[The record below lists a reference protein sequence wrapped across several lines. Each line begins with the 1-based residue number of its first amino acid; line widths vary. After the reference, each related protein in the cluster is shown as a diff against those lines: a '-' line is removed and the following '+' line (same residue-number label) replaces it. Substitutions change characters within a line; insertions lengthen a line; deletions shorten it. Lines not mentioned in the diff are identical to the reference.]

1 MPFFIALASFLRYLD
16 VVVPPVQDIMLPLL
30 RMANQANGQPV
41 AIRNTV
47 QKLADEMG
55 LSDNDRT
62 ELLPSGR
69 QSRFA
74 NRVTWAASHLRGA
87 KVLESAGRGLV
98 AITQRGKDLLASNLD
113 SISLKVLGQFPDYHK
128 WRNVAGE
135 KDTPVPDAEE
145 SPEEEIERSYK
156 ALRAEIV
163 AEVLARLKTCTP
175 AFFEQIVVQLVVRM
189 GYGGWLKDAGQAVG
203 KSHDGGIDG
212 VIKQDKLGLDVV
224 YLQAKRWENTVG
236 RREVQQFAGALA
248 GQQANRGVFIT
259 TSDFSPEAVAY
270 AKQVAT
276 KIVLING
283 KQLAEY
289 MFDHDLGV
297 TTTLTLSLKKIDS
310 DFFEEE

>member
-1 MPFFIALASFLRYLD
+1 M
-16 VVVPPVQDIMLPLL
+16 VPGFQDIMLPML
-30 RMANQANGQPV
+30 RLAAKSNGQPL
-41 AIRNTV
+41 AIKTAIEAIA
-47 QKLADEMG
+47 QEMG
-55 LSDNDRT
+55 LSEEDRS

-69 QSRFA
+69 QSRFT
-74 NRVTWAASHLRGA
+74 NRTNWSASHLRAA
-87 KVLESAGRGLV
+87 KLLESAGRGLV
-98 AITQRGKDLLASNLD
+98 VISDRGKQLLASNPPAVN
-113 SISLKVLGQFPDYHK
+113 LKLLMQYPEYQEF
-128 WRNVAGE
+128 RAGSVEPGEE
-135 KDTPVPDAEE
+135 KAPESADTPEE
-145 SPEEEIERSYK
+145 AIEESYK

-163 AEVLARLKTCTP
+163 ADVLARLKTCSP

-189 GYGGWLKDAGQAVG
+189 GYGGSIKDAGQAVG

-236 RREVQQFAGALA
+236 RREIQQFAGALA

-259 TSDFSPEAVAY
+259 TSDFSSEAVAY
-270 AKQVAT
+270 AKAVAT

-283 KQLAEY
+283 QQLAEY

-297 TTTLTLSLKKIDS
+297 TSTLTLSLKKIDS

>member
-1 MPFFIALASFLRYLD
+1 
-16 VVVPPVQDIMLPLL
+16 MLPML
-30 RMANQANGQPV
+30 RLAAESNGQPLAIKV
-41 AIRNTV
+41 AV
-47 QKLADEMG
+47 EKLAKEMG
-55 LSDNDRT
+55 LSEEDRS

-69 QSRFA
+69 QSRFT
-74 NRVTWAASHLRGA
+74 NRVNWTASHLRAA
-87 KVLESAGRGLV
+87 KLLESAGRGLV
-98 AITQRGKDLLASNLD
+98 VITDRGKELLASNPQFLN
-113 SISLKVLGQFPDYHK
+113 LKTLMQYPEFQEFRGGSSDGDPVEEK
-128 WRNVAGE
+128 EGE
-135 KDTPVPDAEE
+135 SNDTPEE
-145 SPEEEIERSYK
+145 AIEKSYK

-163 AEVLARLKTCTP
+163 ADVLARLKTCTP

-189 GYGGWLKDAGQAVG
+189 GYGGSLKDAGQAVG

-248 GQQANRGVFIT
+248 GQQANRGVFIK
-259 TSDFSPEAVAY
+259 TSDFSSEAVAY

>member
-1 MPFFIALASFLRYLD
+1 M
-16 VVVPPVQDIMLPLL
+16 VPGFQDIMLPML
-30 RMANQANGQPV
+30 RLAAESNGQPLAIKV
-41 AIRNTV
+41 AV
-47 QKLADEMG
+47 EKLANEMG
-55 LSDNDRT
+55 LSDEDRS

-69 QSRFA
+69 QSRFT
-74 NRVTWAASHLRGA
+74 NRVNWTASHLRAA
-87 KVLESAGRGLV
+87 KLLESAGRGLV
-98 AITQRGKDLLASNLD
+98 VITDRGKELLASNPPALN
-113 SISLKVLGQFPDYHK
+113 LKTLMQYPEFQEFRGGSNSDEIE
-128 WRNVAGE
+128 E
-135 KDTPVPDAEE
+135 KQTGPTDTPEE
-145 SPEEEIERSYK
+145 AIEKSYK

-163 AEVLARLKTCTP
+163 ADVLARLKTCTP

-189 GYGGWLKDAGQAVG
+189 GYGGSLKDAGQAVG

-259 TSDFSPEAVAY
+259 TSDFSSEAVVY

-297 TTTLTLSLKKIDS
+297 TSTLTLSLKKIDS

>member
-1 MPFFIALASFLRYLD
+1 
-16 VVVPPVQDIMLPLL
+16 MLPML
-30 RMANQANGQPV
+30 RLAAESNGQPLAIKV
-41 AIRNTV
+41 AV
-47 QKLADEMG
+47 EKLANEMG
-55 LSDNDRT
+55 LSDEDRS

-69 QSRFA
+69 QSRFT
-74 NRVTWAASHLRGA
+74 NRVNWTASHLRAA
-87 KVLESAGRGLV
+87 KLLESAGRGLV
-98 AITQRGKDLLASNLD
+98 VITDRGKELLASNPPALN
-113 SISLKVLGQFPDYHK
+113 LKTLMQYPEFQEFRGGSNSDEIE
-128 WRNVAGE
+128 E
-135 KDTPVPDAEE
+135 KQTGPTDTPEE
-145 SPEEEIERSYK
+145 AIEKSYK

-163 AEVLARLKTCTP
+163 ADVLARLKTCTP

-189 GYGGWLKDAGQAVG
+189 GYGGSLKDAGQAVG

-259 TSDFSPEAVAY
+259 TSDFSSEAVVY

-297 TTTLTLSLKKIDS
+297 TSTLTLSLKKIDS

>member
-1 MPFFIALASFLRYLD
+1 M
-16 VVVPPVQDIMLPLL
+16 VPGFQDIMLPLL
-30 RMANQANGQPV
+30 RLVENAHGQPV
-41 AIRNTV
+41 MTKEALP
-47 QKLADEMG
+47 QLADQLG
-55 LSDNDRT
+55 LSDDDRN

-74 NRVTWAASHLRGA
+74 NRVAWAASHLRA
-87 KVLESAGRGLV
+87 ARILESAGRGLIV
-98 AITQRGKDLLASNLD
+98 LTQRGMDILASNPPAVN
-113 SISLKVLGQFPDYHK
+113 LKVLGQFPEYLEF
-128 WRNVAGE
+128 RAGSGE
-135 KDTPVPDAEE
+135 KDSTPLEVADEE
-145 SPEEEIERSYK
+145 TPEEAIEKFYK
-156 ALRAEIV
+156 ALRGEIV
-163 AEVLARLKTCTP
+163 SEILSRLKACTP
-175 AFFEQIVVQLVVRM
+175 AFFEQIVVQLVVRL
-189 GYGGWLKDAGQAVG
+189 GYGGSLKDAGQAVG

-224 YLQAKRWENTVG
+224 YLQAKRWDNTVG
-236 RREVQQFAGALA
+236 RPHVQQFAGALA

-259 TSDFSPEAVAY
+259 TSDFSADAVAY

-297 TTTLTLSLKKIDS
+297 TNTLTLSLKKIDS

>member
-1 MPFFIALASFLRYLD
+1 MLRLAAES
-16 VVVPPVQDIMLPLL
+16 
-30 RMANQANGQPV
+30 NGQPLAMKV
-41 AIRNTV
+41 AV
-47 QKLADEMG
+47 EKLATAMG
-55 LSDNDRT
+55 LSEEDRS

-69 QSRFA
+69 QSRFT
-74 NRVTWAASHLRGA
+74 NRIAWAASHLRAA
-87 KVLESAGRGLV
+87 KLLESAGRGLV
-98 AITQRGKDLLASNLD
+98 VITDRGKELLASNPPA
-113 SISLKVLGQFPDYHK
+113 INLKMLMQFPEFQEFRGD
-128 WRNVAGE
+128 NNGE
-135 KDTPVPDAEE
+135 QVPDKEAESTDTPEE
-145 SPEEEIERSYK
+145 AIEKSYR

-163 AEVLARLKTCTP
+163 ADVLARLKTCTP

-189 GYGGWLKDAGQAVG
+189 GYGGSLKDAGQAVG

-259 TSDFSPEAVAY
+259 TSDFSSEAVAY